1 MIKLGQT
8 VKDKVTGFKG
18 VAEARIEYMNGCIQI
33 LVRPTKVSKDGEF
46 PTATY
51 IDVEQLDVVKG
62 TKILKLNKRNDI
74 DEEPSGGIRQHPLR
88 T

>member
-18 VAEARIEYMNGCIQI
+18 IAEAKVEYMNGCIQI
-33 LVRPTKVSKDGEF
+33 LVRPMKVTKDGEF
-46 PTATY
+46 PVATY
-51 IDVEQLDVVKG
+51 VDVEQLDVVKG
-62 TKILKLNKRNDI
+62 TRIIKLNKRDDI
-74 DEEPSGGIRQHPLR
+74 DEEPSGGVRCHPSR